1 MMGAHLTK
9 SNLVRG
15 ERRKGHHYAGDVRTL
30 YRVYNYRTNM
40 NVAAKCPL
48 KWKRRGGGQERHDI
62 FMGGNGSD
70 GKREGGRRKKK
81 ERKARGGKRDSFHSP
96 FTPFEPFPLPPFF
109 LLRIS
114 SLQEGGNCT
123 PPSPSQLAAI
133 RRLLFLPPLHFCSLV
148 TQQRG
153 KRNPSSP
160 FFSAGGPEGRAFPS
174 SQLSSPVALPF
185 CSVHIFLHAL
195 SGIQYVQWYYSSA
208 FASF

>member
-70 GKREGGRRKKK
+70 GKRGGGRKKK
-81 ERKARGGKRDSFHSP
+81 GEGPVEERGTHFILPSLLLSHSPPPFLSPSYLQSAARGKLHSP
-96 FTPFEPFPLPPFF
+96 FPLTARRHTTTPFP
-109 LLRIS
+109 
-114 SLQEGGNCT
+114 
-123 PPSPSQLAAI
+123 PPSP
-133 RRLLFLPPLHFCSLV
+133 LL
-148 TQQRG
+148 
-153 KRNPSSP
+153 
-160 FFSAGGPEGRAFPS
+160 
-174 SQLSSPVALPF
+174 
-185 CSVHIFLHAL
+185 
-195 SGIQYVQWYYSSA
+195 
-208 FASF
+208 